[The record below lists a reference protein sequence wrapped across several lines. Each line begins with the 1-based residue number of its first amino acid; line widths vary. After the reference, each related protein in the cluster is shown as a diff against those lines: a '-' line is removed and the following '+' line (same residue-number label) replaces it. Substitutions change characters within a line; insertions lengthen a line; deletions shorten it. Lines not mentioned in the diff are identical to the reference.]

1 MVAASPY
8 VLNFYSCYHFRAFGC
23 LKVLHSSLMRAP
35 EHCAFYDLQLG
46 VLDEA
51 A

>member
-1 MVAASPY
+1 MVAASTY
-8 VLNFYSCYHFRAFGC
+8 VLNFYSCYNFRAFGC
-23 LKVLHSSLMRAP
+23 LKLLHSSLMRAP
-35 EHCAFYDLQLG
+35 EHCAFYDSQLG